1 MLELYKVLYGE
12 DAERRLK
19 EDLNDL
25 PEESK
30 AKIFRITKALV
41 DDKVKMLASIER
53 IQNDFQNRNRTQ
65 QLMVM

>member
-12 DAERRLK
+12 DAERRLT
-19 EDLNDL
+19 EDMNDL
-25 PEESK
+25 TEESK

-53 IQNDFQNRNRTQ
+53 IQNDFQNWNKAQ

>member
-25 PEESK
+25 TEESK

-41 DDKVKMLASIER
+41 DDKVKMLANIER
-53 IQNDFQNRNRTQ
+53 IQNDFQNWNKAQ